1 MIEKGKITKI
11 LDNNKAEVLLYG
23 NSCEG
28 CKSCITA
35 VDSCQ
40 ERRVIADNKL
50 AKGLGSEVE
59 VDLPSKILLKGF
71 FLIFILPII
80 TMMLSMGI
88 FELLNV
94 NTELNLLL
102 SFGVFLSAYYFANRY
117 DKELAQKQLYKI
129 IK

>member
-1 MIEKGKITKI
+1 MIEKGKITKL
-11 LDNNKAEVLLYG
+11 LDNNRAEVLLYG

-35 VDSCQ
+35 ADSCQ
-40 ERRVIADNKL
+40 ERRVVADNN
-50 AKGLGSEVE
+50 LGKDPGAEVE
-59 VDLPSKILLKGF
+59 VELPGQIVLKGF

-80 TMMLSMGI
+80 TMLFSMGI

-102 SFGVFLSAYYFANRY
+102 SFGVFLSTYYFANRY